1 MWGQLR
7 PADIERAK
15 RQLANYR
22 IEIRTRHAEELKR
35 LDAEQMEIETFE
47 RAVAAFAKK
56 HLEPVPVSSVPT
68 GSEEQPTPTA
78 EPEEPHTP
86 EARFDRIPPR
96 LQVHHVSS
104 PNFGVPFRRL
114 VSGG

>member
-1 MWGQLR
+1 MWEQLR
-7 PADIERAK
+7 PTDIERAK
-15 RQLANYR
+15 QQLANHR
-22 IEIRTRHAEELKR
+22 IEVLARHAEELQN
-35 LDAEQMEIETFE
+35 LEADQMEIEAFE

-68 GSEEQPTPTA
+68 GSEEQPRPTA
-78 EPEEPHTP
+78 EPKEPHTP